1 MSRLVS
7 HITSRAV
14 WRLIGCLAFNR
25 ITVIGR
31 ERLPRSGA
39 ALYVAT
45 HRNGALDGAP
55 YTVAV
60 PTAVPMVSAQ
70 LHRSALGRFLFRG
83 IPVAR
88 AKDRERGI
96 AADNLRSIERCISL
110 LKKNGQLLVMPEG
123 TSTLGF
129 RHLPYQRGAARIAH
143 AALDAG
149 VTLTIVPLGVHYEAP
164 TVWQSRAEVLVG
176 EPTQLKG
183 SEDVA
188 AIHRIITQALE
199 SVSANFACED
209 EQRNAEALAYACTLG
224 TDASYALSL
233 KHFEQTDPAS
243 AARIVS
249 PLAALSRKERLCT
262 HQGVP
267 LVPVGPWPLY
277 ATYWLVLAPLVVAFS
292 LFNAPALGAG
302 WIASRRLPDAPNVVS
317 FWRMV
322 AGLPTGLAW
331 AALASVASSL
341 VGGFTAAA
349 LYWGITVAGIAAWH
363 RFRKLSIALC
373 NGLFHA
379 GARPALLRAYE
390 DLKENLPHGRTA

>member
-1 MSRLVS
+1 MSRPVS
-7 HITSRAV
+7 HFASRAF
-14 WRLIGCLAFNR
+14 WRLIGRLAFNR
-25 ITVIGR
+25 ITVVGHV
-31 ERLPRSGA
+31 PRSGA
-39 ALYVAT
+39 VLYVAT

-55 YTVAV
+55 YTLAV
-60 PTAVPMVSAQ
+60 PHAVPMVSAQ
-70 LHRSALGRFLFRG
+70 LHRTALGRFLFQG

-96 AADNLRSIERCISL
+96 AADNRQSIERCISL
-110 LKKNGQLLVMPEG
+110 LKHEGQLLVMPEG

-129 RHLPYQRGAARIAH
+129 RHLPYRRGAARIAR

-176 EPTQLKG
+176 EPVQLQG

-199 SVSANFACED
+199 SVSANFASEG
-209 EQRNAEALAYACTLG
+209 EQCNAEALAYARTFG
-224 TDASYALSL
+224 TDASYAQSL
-233 KHFEQTDPAS
+233 KHFEQADPNAV
-243 AARIVS
+243 ARIVS
-249 PLAALSRKERLCT
+249 PLASLAREEGLCT
-262 HQGVP
+262 HQGIP
-267 LVPVGPWPLY
+267 LVPIGPWPLY
-277 ATYWLVLAPLVVAFS
+277 ATYWLALAPLVAAFS
-292 LFNAPALGAG
+292 LLNAPVLVAG
-302 WIASRRLPDAPNVVS
+302 WVASRRLPDAPNVVS

-331 AALASVASSL
+331 ATLASVAGSL
-341 VGGFTAAA
+341 AGGLPGAAV
-349 LYWGITVAGIAAWH
+349 YWGVTMAGIGAWY

-379 GARPALLRAYE
+379 DAKPALLRAYQ
-390 DLKENLPHGRTA
+390 DLNENMPHGRTA